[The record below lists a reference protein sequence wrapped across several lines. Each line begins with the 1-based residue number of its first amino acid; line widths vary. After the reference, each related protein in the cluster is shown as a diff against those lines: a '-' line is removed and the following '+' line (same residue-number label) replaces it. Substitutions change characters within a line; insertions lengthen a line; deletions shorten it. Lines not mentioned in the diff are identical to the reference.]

1 MKTKL
6 ASVSE
11 NIAVGVWN
19 NVRFRLW
26 TWMHANVSTSM
37 GDQVSGQIHARVYD
51 QVLDGLKDLTI
62 P

>member
-19 NVRFRLW
+19 EVRRRLW
-26 TWMHANVSTSM
+26 TWMHANVSTNM
-37 GDQVSGQIHARVYD
+37 NDQVRVQVHARVYD
-51 QVLDGLKDLTI
+51 QVLGNL
-62 P
+62 